1 LSEISI
7 GTSGWSYKE
16 WEGVFYPL
24 KEKNKLTFY
33 SRYFKTVEI
42 DSTFY
47 AYPKSG
53 MVHGLARYT
62 PDDFSF
68 SAKIPKVITHD
79 KKLEVRKGV
88 ENDLMKFLSLMKPL
102 LEKRKMGP
110 LLIQL
115 PPSFTYG
122 TGVERLKGFF
132 GVLPTDLSF
141 AVEFRNKSWLR
152 AETWELLR
160 KNNVANTIVD
170 EPLLP
175 PDPVVTADFAFVRW
189 HGHGE
194 RPWYNYRYSDEE
206 LEPWAKRLGEVASKT
221 RKVYG
226 YFNNHFHGFAVE
238 NSLEMLGLLGTATKE
253 QESLLESVR
262 ARLAGKEEAGPT
274 LEGQAT
280 LG

>member
-1 LSEISI
+1 
-7 GTSGWSYKE
+7 
-16 WEGVFYPL
+16 
-24 KEKNKLTFY
+24 
-33 SRYFKTVEI
+33 
-42 DSTFY
+42 
-47 AYPKSG
+47 
-53 MVHGLARYT
+53 
-62 PDDFSF
+62 
-68 SAKIPKVITHD
+68 
-79 KKLEVRKGV
+79 
-88 ENDLMKFLSLMKPL
+88 
-102 LEKRKMGP
+102 
-110 LLIQL
+110 
-115 PPSFTYG
+115 
-122 TGVERLKGFF
+122 
-132 GVLPTDLSF
+132 
-141 AVEFRNKSWLR
+141 
-152 AETWELLR
+152 
-160 KNNVANTIVD
+160 
-170 EPLLP
+170 
-175 PDPVVTADFAFVRW
+175 VRW